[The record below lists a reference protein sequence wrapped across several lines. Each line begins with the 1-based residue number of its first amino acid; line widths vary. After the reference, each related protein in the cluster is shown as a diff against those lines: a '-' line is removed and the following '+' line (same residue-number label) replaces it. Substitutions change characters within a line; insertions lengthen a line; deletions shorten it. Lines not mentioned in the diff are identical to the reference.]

1 MRMIA
6 CEYLKVKLMT
16 KKTSWEAGERLFNF
30 VDQDAGR
37 N

>member
-1 MRMIA
+1 MIA
-6 CEYLKVKLMT
+6 CEYLKGKLMT
-16 KKTSWEAGERLFNF
+16 KKSSLGGERLFSF